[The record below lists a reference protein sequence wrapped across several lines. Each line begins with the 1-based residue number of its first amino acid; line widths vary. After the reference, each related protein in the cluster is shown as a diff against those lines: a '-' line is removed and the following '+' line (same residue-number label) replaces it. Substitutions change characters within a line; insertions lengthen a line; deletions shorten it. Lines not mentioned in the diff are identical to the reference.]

1 MQSVAQ
7 MYCIELLTEQTS
19 QGIFVSAKLHRWKSK
34 SDANLFCP
42 RFIGHP
48 DCHPRFPNIMTSPL
62 QRPVLKISQ
71 MPASWIVMYFWFWVL
86 PSRQPITTVSF
97 QKNITIHGT
106 NTSAVQ
112 PFNFKPIQLSHQEL
126 FWPRSKYFHIC
137 GWWKQLDLH
146 NHNLRTP
153 SWFAQIFT
161 FNESHPFG
169 QFSSS
174 SRFFLAVA

>member
-1 MQSVAQ
+1 MS
-7 MYCIELLTEQTS
+7 E
-19 QGIFVSAKLHRWKSK
+19 KSK
-34 SDANLFCP
+34 SWCRSCGPILSVCGANVTYWTLDQATKSQYICLHTVTSLKVKVWRKSVLSPFYWP
-42 RFIGHP
+42 SWLP
-48 DCHPRFPNIMTSPL
+48 PSFPKHYDQSFATSSP
-62 QRPVLKISQ
+62 
-71 MPASWIVMYFWFWVL
+71 
-86 PSRQPITTVSF
+86 
-97 QKNITIHGT
+97 KNITIHVT